1 MESYDRCKNCGK
13 PVMRGFKFCTFCG
26 AEIVNE
32 PAATKVDPCTNDN
45 KSDETDEFIDF
56 PLEEVVANEKPN
68 LKSKIKSLAKN
79 DRTRAIFMRSVVV
92 AFCAIMFVL
101 SFCPIYKF
109 PTYVNNLYGEIFP
122 TDFISLF
129 PACTRNYDYEND
141 KQKIDDLA
149 DRISDLTPEYED
161 GDVINVADFNREYK
175 EYSRK
180 TTVAT
185 YEYMLSFKDST
196 PLKGIFITT
205 AISALL
211 NIIFTFI
218 MFAASIISLIKLLTN
233 KDSNLDFVK
242 FSPLYL
248 FLPIIVLLSSSLVG
262 GALADSMIITL
273 ILASISIVALLV
285 RYAIK
290 RKEEGKLKLII
301 PKIVT
306 VATIA
311 IIVGCLFA
319 PALTVDY
326 KVESDEDN
334 IVTFRPSI
342 DHCLSVMF
350 ILDESTKEKYDNGT
364 EESAYDY
371 FAQQTKS
378 GISYLPGT
386 GYNNQYGYNYM
397 GVFNKTLSSELMEVV
412 AHATNMKISYKYTG
426 VFSVEYFV
434 LPIAVLCLGFAMSMA
449 FAENKTSTEMV
460 LIMLAIILLV
470 ASLICTATINSVSNQ
485 MLYEIDC
492 DDIFST
498 QIGGGIICAVIF
510 SIALFAFQTISK
522 DQLWLKTRSYSKNRI
537 RPSQ

>member
-1 MESYDRCKNCGK
+1 MENYDRCKNCGK

-32 PAATKVDPCTNDN
+32 PVLAKVEPCANDN
-45 KSDETDEFIDF
+45 KSNEADEFIDF
-56 PLEEVVANEKPN
+56 PLEEVVEDEKPN
-68 LKSKIKSLAKN
+68 LKSKIKKFAKG
-79 DRTRAIFMRSVVV
+79 DRARTIFMRSVIV

-109 PTYVNNLYGEIFP
+109 PTYVNNLCSEIFP
-122 TDFISLF
+122 TDFISLL
-129 PACTRNYDYEND
+129 PACTRNYDYEDD
-141 KQKIDDLA
+141 KQEIDDLV
-149 DRISDLTPEYED
+149 DKISDLTPDYED

-180 TTVAT
+180 TTVVT
-185 YEYMLSFKDST
+185 YEYMLSFESSA
-196 PLKGIFITT
+196 PIKGIFITT

-211 NIIFTFI
+211 NMIFTFV
-218 MFAASIISLIKLLTN
+218 MLAASIVSLIKFLTK
-233 KDSNLDFVK
+233 KDLNLDFVK
-242 FSPLYL
+242 FFPLYL
-248 FLPIIVLLSSSLVG
+248 FLPIVVLLSSSLVG

-301 PKIVT
+301 PKIIT
-306 VATIA
+306 IATIT

-326 KVESDEDN
+326 TVESGDDN
-334 IVTFRPSI
+334 IVTFRPTI
-342 DHCLSVMF
+342 DHCLSVVF

-371 FAQQTKS
+371 FAKQTKS
-378 GISYLPGT
+378 SISYLPET

-426 VFSVEYFV
+426 VFSIEYFV

-460 LIMLAIILLV
+460 LILFTIILLV
-470 ASLICTATINSVSNQ
+470 ASLICTATINNVSNQ
-485 MLYEIDC
+485 MLHEIDC
-492 DDIFST
+492 DEVFST

-510 SIALFAFQTISK
+510 SIALFVFQIINK
-522 DQLWLKTRSYSKNRI
+522 DQLWLKNRQNSKR
-537 RPSQ
+537 